1 MTSQTFNLA
10 DDIVLSVR
18 GVSKKFCR
26 NLRRSMLYGM
36 QDLACNLLGLRGKRD
51 YGPRTTDYGPK
62 AVGQG
67 QQASGSVVRGPS
79 SVVPAEQPG
88 DLRRDEFWA
97 VRDVSFDLKR
107 GETLGLIG
115 ANGSGKSTLLRVL
128 NGIFPPDRGEV
139 ALRGRVGALIALG
152 AGFHPHMTG
161 RENIYLNG
169 SILGMHREEIEAKIA
184 DIIAFSEIGSFI
196 DAPVTTYS
204 SGMYVRLGFA
214 IAVAVEPDILLV
226 DEVLAVGDLAF
237 RAKCAERMRQLVD
250 KGVALILVAHDM
262 NAVQSTC
269 RRALW
274 MDKGRPR
281 MSGSAADVIEAYMTE
296 MDRQTVAA
304 SLEEL
309 KKTGRG
315 TGDIDITK
323 LVLRDGQGRVTDCIQ
338 PFDAMT
344 IEIHYKSARRIESPY
359 FWIGIGSEFGSVV
372 GANMLF
378 DGIRPPFVQGEG
390 FIRCHFD
397 RLPLVPQVYRL
408 RGGIRAA
415 NGMTMLIASRPLGVF
430 RVEGDVRKLGL
441 SGEVAVSLTRGAA
454 PVFASYSWEF
464 GDGVR
469 HHVGLE

>member
-1 MTSQTFNLA
+1 MTQIPQHTSHTIALP
-10 DDIVLSVR
+10 DDLVLSVR

-36 QDLACNLLGLRGKRD
+36 QDLACNLLGIRARD
-51 YGPRTTDYGPK
+51 GLRTTDDGLRPARRSLGDEGTTGPG
-62 AVGQG
+62 AL
-67 QQASGSVVRGPS
+67 P
-79 SVVPAEQPG
+79 P
-88 DLRRDEFWA
+88 LRKDEFWA
-97 VRDVSFDLKR
+97 VNDISFQLKR
-107 GETLGLIG
+107 GDTLGLIG
-115 ANGSGKSTLLRVL
+115 ANGSGKTTLLRVL
-128 NGIFPPDRGEV
+128 HGIFPPDAGAI

-169 SILGMHREEIEAKIA
+169 AILGMSRNEVESKID

-226 DEVLAVGDLAF
+226 DEVLAVGDMAF
-237 RAKCAERMRQLVD
+237 RAKCAERMRQLVER
-250 KGVALILVAHDM
+250 GVVLILVAHDM
-262 NAVQSTC
+262 NAIQSTC
-269 RRALW
+269 SKALW
-274 MDKGRPR
+274 MEKGRQR
-281 MSGSAADVIEAYMTE
+281 MAGSSADVIEAYMTE
-296 MDRQTVAA
+296 MDKQTVAA
-304 SLEEL
+304 SLDEL
-309 KKTGRG
+309 RRTGRG
-315 TGDIDITK
+315 TGDIDITR
-323 LVLRDGQGRVTDCIQ
+323 LVLRDGQGRETDCIQ
-338 PFDAMT
+338 PFDPLT
-344 IEIHYKSARRIESPY
+344 IEIHYKSARRIEGPY
-359 FWIGIGSEFGSVV
+359 FWIGIGSEFGSVM

-390 FIRCHFD
+390 VIRCHFD

-415 NGMTMLIASRPLGVF
+415 NGMTMLIESRPLGVF

-441 SGEVAVSLTRGAA
+441 NGQVAVSLTRGAA

-469 HHVGLE
+469 HPVGFQ